1 MTDCLNEL
9 IEKYEQQ
16 LIEIQQIKQKAKN
29 DYEIACKNEDR
40 YQGAIIGV
48 KDAQA
53 QILST
58 KSKQKEIESIVDNVK
73 S

>member
-9 IEKYEQQ
+9 ITKYEQQ
-16 LIEIQQIKQKAKN
+16 LIEIQKIKQKAKN

>member
-1 MTDCLNEL
+1 MKDSLNEL
-9 IEKYEQQ
+9 IVKYEQQ
-16 LIEIQQIKQKAKN
+16 LIEIQKIKQKAKN
-29 DYEIACKNEDR
+29 DYDIACKNEDR

-58 KSKQKEIESIVDNVK
+58 KNKEKEIESIVDNVK

>member
-9 IEKYEQQ
+9 ITKYEQQ
-16 LIEIQQIKQKAKN
+16 LIEIQKIKQKAKN
-29 DYEIACKNEDR
+29 DYDIACKNEDR

-48 KDAQA
+48 RDAQA

-58 KSKQKEIESIVDNVK
+58 KNKEKEIESIVDNVK